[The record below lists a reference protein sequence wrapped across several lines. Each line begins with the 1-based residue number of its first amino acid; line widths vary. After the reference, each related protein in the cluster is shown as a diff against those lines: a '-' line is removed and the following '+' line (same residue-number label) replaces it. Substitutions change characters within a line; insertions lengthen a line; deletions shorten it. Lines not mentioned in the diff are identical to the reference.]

1 MVFGNL
7 QQKIQMKIVAITG
20 VLLDEKDDEVGVKG
34 VGKDT
39 VAEYMFDDLQFT
51 HDVEFASLAGPLKDS
66 MSKLYNIARSKYDTP
81 EYKEQPI
88 GTLDDWSYRRILEC
102 YGTDVIREGVKK
114 VLPEL
119 AVDCRQIWLN
129 KICNYIQ
136 RENLEPTERLVAD
149 TFDISNYEM
158 FEIPR
163 NVVIPRLKCSFNQ
176 LHRAVI
182 AKMVECKMPVPNRE
196 KTWEK
201 MLIITDVRFLNE
213 YTALK
218 NVGATVI
225 QVRRKNVKAVKTD
238 HPSNQVNPEM
248 VPDYVI
254 QNMGTL
260 FELQERVREVMKNMK
275 LCVD

>member
-1 MVFGNL
+1 
-7 QQKIQMKIVAITG
+7 MKIVAITG
-20 VLLDEKDDEVGVKG
+20 VLLDAKDNEVGVKG

-39 VAEYMFDDLQFT
+39 VAGYMFDDLQFT
-51 HDVEFASLAGPLKDS
+51 HDVEFASLAGPLKDY
-66 MSKLYNIARSKYDTP
+66 MSKLYNISRSKYDTP
-81 EYKEQPI
+81 EYKEVPI
-88 GTLDDWSYRRILEC
+88 AMLNEWSWRKILET
-102 YGTDVIREGVKK
+102 YGTDVIREGVKQ

-163 NVVIPRLKCSFNQ
+163 NIVIPRFKCSFNQ
-176 LHRAVI
+176 LHRAVLS
-182 AKMVECKMPVPNRE
+182 KMVYHKMPVPNPD
-196 KTWEK
+196 KMWEK
-201 MLIITDVRFLNE
+201 VLIITDVRFLNE

-218 NVGATVI
+218 NVGATII
-225 QVRRKNVKAVKTD
+225 QVRRKNAKAVQSN
-238 HPSNQVNPEM
+238 HPSDQVNREM
-248 VPDYVI
+248 IPDYVI

-260 FELQERVREVMKNMK
+260 CELQESVKDVMKKMK
-275 LCVD
+275 LCND